1 MPNSMFR
8 LEMLKEGRNIR
19 LPILMIFYNSILAFV
34 TILFLFFNNES
45 TQAGYYSNHTGFLVQ
60 FLIISSLQILAVFIL
75 MPFAVS
81 YTEDTDRA
89 VSEQFMMIPGVARYQ
104 IIAKI
109 NVLVLTN
116 LLIFLSSLPI
126 VTLSCLY
133 SGISIIKIGRL
144 IGVIAL
150 FSFWGGSIA
159 LFHYSIRHRA
169 LFAFAGTIF
178 TYFMMSVGILLFLEI
193 IRSASLALS
202 GTGELSSWVTTLC
215 LVVNLFN
222 PLVVYIGYYENLSGN
237 VPFVTSYFGN
247 FGIDVT
253 GRTFSYLYFKLA
265 ILACILV
272 GILFLSLSVHF
283 YFREKRP

>member
-1 MPNSMFR
+1 MQNSMFR
-8 LEMLKEGRNIR
+8 LEMLKEGRSIR

-45 TQAGYYSNHTGFLVQ
+45 SQAGYFSNHAGFLVQ
-60 FLIISSLQILAVFIL
+60 FLIISSLQILTVFIL

-81 YTEDTDRA
+81 YMEDTDRE

-126 VTLSCLY
+126 ITLSCIY
-133 SGISIIKIGRL
+133 SGISLMKIGRL
-144 IGVIAL
+144 FGVIAL

-159 LFHYSIRHRA
+159 LFHYSISRRP
-169 LFAFAGTIF
+169 LFAFTGTIF

-193 IRSASLALS
+193 IRGASLSLS
-202 GTGELSSWVTTLC
+202 GQGELAAWVTGLC

-222 PLVVYIGYYENLSGN
+222 PVVVYVGYFENLSGN
-237 VPFVTSYFGN
+237 VPIITSYFGN

-253 GRTFSYLYFKLA
+253 SRTFSYLYFKLA
-265 ILACILV
+265 VLACILV
-272 GILFLSLSVHF
+272 GIIFLSLSIHF
-283 YFREKRP
+283 YFREKSS

>member
-1 MPNSMFR
+1 MFR
-8 LEMLKEGRNIR
+8 LEMLKEGRSIR

-45 TQAGYYSNHTGFLVQ
+45 SQAGYLSNHAGFLVQ
-60 FLIISSLQILAVFIL
+60 FLIISSLQILTVFIL

-81 YTEDTDRA
+81 YMEDTDRK

-126 VTLSCLY
+126 ITLSCIY
-133 SGISIIKIGRL
+133 SGISLMKIGRL
-144 IGVIAL
+144 FGVIAL

-159 LFHYSIRHRA
+159 LFHYSISRRP

-193 IRSASLALS
+193 IREGSLSLS
-202 GTGELSSWVTTLC
+202 GQGELASWVTGLC

-222 PLVVYIGYYENLSGN
+222 PVVVYVGYFENLSGN
-237 VPFVTSYFGN
+237 VPIITSYFGN

-253 GRTFSYLYFKLA
+253 SRTFSYLYFKLA

-272 GILFLSLSVHF
+272 GIIFLSLSVHF
-283 YFREKRP
+283 YFREKSS

>member
-1 MPNSMFR
+1 MFR
-8 LEMLKEGRNIR
+8 LEMLKEGRSIR

-34 TILFLFFNNES
+34 TILFLFFKNES
-45 TQAGYYSNHTGFLVQ
+45 TQAGYYSNQAGFLVQ
-60 FLIISSLQILAVFIL
+60 FLIISSLQIFAVFIL

-81 YTEDTDRA
+81 SMEDTDRA

-126 VTLSCLY
+126 ITLSCIY
-133 SGISIIKIGRL
+133 SGISLMKIGRL

-159 LFHYSIRHRA
+159 LFHYSINRRP
-169 LFAFAGTIF
+169 LFSFAGTIF

-193 IRSASLALS
+193 IRGASMSLS
-202 GTGELSSWVTTLC
+202 GEGEIASWVTTLC
-215 LVVNLFN
+215 LVANLFN
-222 PLVVYIGYYENLSGN
+222 PLLVYVGYFENLSGN
-237 VPFVTSYFGN
+237 MPVISSYFGN

-253 GRTFSYLYFKLA
+253 SRTFSYLYFKLA
-265 ILACILV
+265 ILASILV
-272 GILFLSLSVHF
+272 GIVFLALSIHF
-283 YFREKRP
+283 YYREKTTG

>member
-1 MPNSMFR
+1 
-8 LEMLKEGRNIR
+8 MLKEGRSIR

-45 TQAGYYSNHTGFLVQ
+45 TQAGYLSNHAGFLVQ
-60 FLIISSLQILAVFIL
+60 FLIISSLQILTVFIL

-81 YTEDTDRA
+81 YMEDTDRE

-126 VTLSCLY
+126 ITLSCIY
-133 SGISIIKIGRL
+133 SGISLMKIGRL
-144 IGVIAL
+144 FGVITL

-159 LFHYSIRHRA
+159 LFHYSISRRP

-193 IRSASLALS
+193 IRGASLSLS
-202 GTGELSSWVTTLC
+202 GQGELASWVTGLC

-222 PLVVYIGYYENLSGN
+222 PVVVYVGYFENLSGN
-237 VPFVTSYFGN
+237 VPIITSYFGN

-253 GRTFSYLYFKLA
+253 SRTFSYLYFKLA
-265 ILACILV
+265 ILACVLV
-272 GILFLSLSVHF
+272 GIIFLSLSVHF
-283 YFREKRP
+283 YFREKSS

>member
-1 MPNSMFR
+1 
-8 LEMLKEGRNIR
+8 MLKEGRSIR

-45 TQAGYYSNHTGFLVQ
+45 SQAGYLSNHAGFLVQ
-60 FLIISSLQILAVFIL
+60 FLIISSLQILTVFIL

-81 YTEDTDRA
+81 YMEDTDRK

-126 VTLSCLY
+126 ITLSCIY
-133 SGISIIKIGRL
+133 SGISLMKIGRL
-144 IGVIAL
+144 FGVIAL

-159 LFHYSIRHRA
+159 LFHYSISRRP

-193 IRSASLALS
+193 IREGSLSLS
-202 GTGELSSWVTTLC
+202 GQGELASWVTGLC

-222 PLVVYIGYYENLSGN
+222 PVVVYVGYFENLSGN
-237 VPFVTSYFGN
+237 VPIITSYFGN

-253 GRTFSYLYFKLA
+253 SRTFSYLYFKLA

-272 GILFLSLSVHF
+272 GIIFLSLSVHF
-283 YFREKRP
+283 YFREKSS

>member
-1 MPNSMFR
+1 MFR
-8 LEMLKEGRNIR
+8 LEMLKEGRSIR
-19 LPILMIFYNSILAFV
+19 LPILIIFYNSILAFV
-34 TILFLFFNNES
+34 TILFLFFHNES
-45 TQAGYYSNHTGFLVQ
+45 TQAGLYLNQAGFLVQ
-60 FLIISSLQILAVFIL
+60 FLIISSLQILTVFIL

-81 YTEDTDRA
+81 YMEDTDRK

-126 VTLSCLY
+126 ITLSCIY
-133 SGISIIKIGRL
+133 SGISLMKIGRL
-144 IGVIAL
+144 FGVITL

-159 LFHYSIRHRA
+159 LFHYSISRRP

-193 IRSASLALS
+193 IRGASLSLS
-202 GTGELSSWVTTLC
+202 GQGELASWVTGLC

-222 PLVVYIGYYENLSGN
+222 PVVVYVGYFENLSGN
-237 VPFVTSYFGN
+237 VPIITSYFGN

-253 GRTFSYLYFKLA
+253 SRTFSYLYFKLA
-265 ILACILV
+265 ILACVLV
-272 GILFLSLSVHF
+272 GIIFLSLSVHF
-283 YFREKRP
+283 YFREKSS

>member
-1 MPNSMFR
+1 MFR
-8 LEMLKEGRNIR
+8 LEMLKEGRSIR
-19 LPILMIFYNSILAFV
+19 LPILIIFYNSILAFV
-34 TILFLFFNNES
+34 TILFLFFHNES
-45 TQAGYYSNHTGFLVQ
+45 TQAGLYLNQAGFLVQ

-81 YTEDTDRA
+81 SMEDTDRA
-89 VSEQFMMIPGVARYQ
+89 VSEQFMMIPGVARHQ

-126 VTLSCLY
+126 ITLSCIY
-133 SGISIIKIGRL
+133 SGISLMKIGRL
-144 IGVIAL
+144 IGLIAL

-159 LFHYSIRHRA
+159 LFHFSVSRRP
-169 LFAFAGTIF
+169 LFSFAGTVF

-193 IRSASLALS
+193 IRSASLAS
-202 GTGELSSWVTTLC
+202 GHGELASWVTTLC

-222 PLVVYIGYYENLSGN
+222 PVVVYVGYFENLSGN
-237 VPFVTSYFGN
+237 VPFITSYFGN

-253 GRTFSYLYFKLA
+253 SRTFSYLYFKLA

-272 GILFLSLSVHF
+272 GIIFLSLAIHF
-283 YFREKRP
+283 YFREKTG

>member
-1 MPNSMFR
+1 
-8 LEMLKEGRNIR
+8 MLKEGRSIR
-19 LPILMIFYNSILAFV
+19 LPILLIFYNSILAFV
-34 TILFLFFNNES
+34 TILFLFFNTES
-45 TQAGYYSNHTGFLVQ
+45 TQAGYLSNHAGFLVQ
-60 FLIISSLQILAVFIL
+60 FLIISSLQILTVFIL

-81 YTEDTDRA
+81 YMEDTDRE

-126 VTLSCLY
+126 ITLSCIY
-133 SGISIIKIGRL
+133 SGISLMKIGRL
-144 IGVIAL
+144 FGVIAL

-159 LFHYSIRHRA
+159 LFHYSISRRP

-193 IRSASLALS
+193 IRGASLSLS
-202 GTGELSSWVTTLC
+202 GQGELASWVTGLC

-222 PLVVYIGYYENLSGN
+222 PVVVYVGYFENLSGN
-237 VPFVTSYFGN
+237 VPIITSYFGN

-253 GRTFSYLYFKLA
+253 SRTFSYLYFKLA
-265 ILACILV
+265 ILACVLV
-272 GILFLSLSVHF
+272 GIIFLSLSVHF
-283 YFREKRP
+283 YFREKSS

>member
-1 MPNSMFR
+1 
-8 LEMLKEGRNIR
+8 MLKEGRSIR

-45 TQAGYYSNHTGFLVQ
+45 TQAGYLSNHAGFLVQ
-60 FLIISSLQILAVFIL
+60 FLIISSLQILTVFIL

-81 YTEDTDRA
+81 YMEDTDRE

-126 VTLSCLY
+126 ITLSCIY
-133 SGISIIKIGRL
+133 SGISLMKIGRL
-144 IGVIAL
+144 FGVIAL

-159 LFHYSIRHRA
+159 LFHYSISRRP

-193 IRSASLALS
+193 IRGASLSLS
-202 GTGELSSWVTTLC
+202 GQGELASWVTGLC

-222 PLVVYIGYYENLSGN
+222 PVVVYVGYFENLSGN
-237 VPFVTSYFGN
+237 VPIITSYFGN

-253 GRTFSYLYFKLA
+253 SRTFSYLYFKLA

-272 GILFLSLSVHF
+272 GIIFLSLSVHF
-283 YFREKRP
+283 YFREKSS

>member
-1 MPNSMFR
+1 MFR
-8 LEMLKEGRNIR
+8 LEMLKEGRSIR

-45 TQAGYYSNHTGFLVQ
+45 TQAGYLSNHAGFLVQ
-60 FLIISSLQILAVFIL
+60 FLIISSLQILTVFIL

-81 YTEDTDRA
+81 YMEDTDRE

-126 VTLSCLY
+126 ITLSCIY
-133 SGISIIKIGRL
+133 SGISLMKIGRL
-144 IGVIAL
+144 FGVITL

-159 LFHYSIRHRA
+159 LFHYSISRRP

-193 IRSASLALS
+193 IRGASLSLS
-202 GTGELSSWVTTLC
+202 GQGELASWVTGLC

-222 PLVVYIGYYENLSGN
+222 PVVVYVGYFENLSGN
-237 VPFVTSYFGN
+237 VPIITSYFGN

-253 GRTFSYLYFKLA
+253 SRTFSYLYFKLA
-265 ILACILV
+265 ILACVLV
-272 GILFLSLSVHF
+272 GIIFLSLSVHF
-283 YFREKRP
+283 YFREKSS

>member
-1 MPNSMFR
+1 MQNSMFR
-8 LEMLKEGRNIR
+8 LEMLKEGRSIR

-45 TQAGYYSNHTGFLVQ
+45 SQAGYFSNHAGFLVQ
-60 FLIISSLQILAVFIL
+60 FLIISSLQILTVFIL

-81 YTEDTDRA
+81 YMEDTDRE

-126 VTLSCLY
+126 ITLSCIY
-133 SGISIIKIGRL
+133 SGISLMKIGRL
-144 IGVIAL
+144 FGVIAL

-159 LFHYSIRHRA
+159 LFHYSISRRP
-169 LFAFAGTIF
+169 LFAFTGTIF

-193 IRSASLALS
+193 IRGASLSLS
-202 GTGELSSWVTTLC
+202 GQGELAAWVTGLC

-222 PLVVYIGYYENLSGN
+222 PVVVYVGYFENLSGN
-237 VPFVTSYFGN
+237 VPIITSYFGN

-253 GRTFSYLYFKLA
+253 SRSFSYLYFKLA
-265 ILACILV
+265 VLACILV
-272 GILFLSLSVHF
+272 GIIFLSLSIHF
-283 YFREKRP
+283 YFREKSS

>member
-1 MPNSMFR
+1 
-8 LEMLKEGRNIR
+8 MLKEGRSIR

-45 TQAGYYSNHTGFLVQ
+45 TQAGYLSNHAGFLVQ
-60 FLIISSLQILAVFIL
+60 FLIISSLQILTVFIL

-81 YTEDTDRA
+81 YMEDTDRK

-126 VTLSCLY
+126 ITLSCIY
-133 SGISIIKIGRL
+133 SGISLMKIGRL
-144 IGVIAL
+144 FGVITL

-159 LFHYSIRHRA
+159 LFHYSISRRP

-193 IRSASLALS
+193 IRGASLSLS
-202 GTGELSSWVTTLC
+202 GQGELASWVTGLC

-222 PLVVYIGYYENLSGN
+222 PVVVYVGYFENLSGN
-237 VPFVTSYFGN
+237 VPIITSYFGN

-253 GRTFSYLYFKLA
+253 SRTFSYLYFKLA
-265 ILACILV
+265 ILACVLV
-272 GILFLSLSVHF
+272 GIIFLSLSVHF
-283 YFREKRP
+283 YFREKSS

>member
-1 MPNSMFR
+1 
-8 LEMLKEGRNIR
+8 MLKEGRSIR

-45 TQAGYYSNHTGFLVQ
+45 SQAGYFSNHAGFLVQ
-60 FLIISSLQILAVFIL
+60 FLIISSLQILTVFIL

-81 YTEDTDRA
+81 YMEDTDRE

-126 VTLSCLY
+126 ITLSCIY
-133 SGISIIKIGRL
+133 SGISLMKIGRL
-144 IGVIAL
+144 FGVIAL

-159 LFHYSIRHRA
+159 LFHYSISRRP
-169 LFAFAGTIF
+169 LFAFTGTIF

-193 IRSASLALS
+193 IRGASLSLS
-202 GTGELSSWVTTLC
+202 GQGELAAWVTGLC

-222 PLVVYIGYYENLSGN
+222 PVVVYVGYFENLSGN
-237 VPFVTSYFGN
+237 VPIITSYFGN

-253 GRTFSYLYFKLA
+253 SRTFSYLYFKLA
-265 ILACILV
+265 VLACILV
-272 GILFLSLSVHF
+272 GIIFLSLSIHF
-283 YFREKRP
+283 YFREKSS

>member
-1 MPNSMFR
+1 
-8 LEMLKEGRNIR
+8 MLKEGRSIR

-45 TQAGYYSNHTGFLVQ
+45 SQAGYLSNHAGFLVQ
-60 FLIISSLQILAVFIL
+60 FLIISSLQILTVFIL

-81 YTEDTDRA
+81 YMEDTDRE

-126 VTLSCLY
+126 ITLSCIY
-133 SGISIIKIGRL
+133 SGISLMKIGRL
-144 IGVIAL
+144 FGVITL

-159 LFHYSIRHRA
+159 LFHYSISRRP

-193 IRSASLALS
+193 IRGASLSLS
-202 GTGELSSWVTTLC
+202 GQGELASWVTGLC

-222 PLVVYIGYYENLSGN
+222 PVVVYVGYFENLSGN
-237 VPFVTSYFGN
+237 VPIITSYFGN

-253 GRTFSYLYFKLA
+253 SRTFSYLYFKLA
-265 ILACILV
+265 ILACVLV
-272 GILFLSLSVHF
+272 GIIFLSLSVHF
-283 YFREKRP
+283 YFREKSS

>member
-1 MPNSMFR
+1 
-8 LEMLKEGRNIR
+8 
-19 LPILMIFYNSILAFV
+19 
-34 TILFLFFNNES
+34 
-45 TQAGYYSNHTGFLVQ
+45 
-60 FLIISSLQILAVFIL
+60 

-81 YTEDTDRA
+81 YMEDTDRE

-126 VTLSCLY
+126 ITLSCIY
-133 SGISIIKIGRL
+133 SGISLMKIGRL
-144 IGVIAL
+144 FGVIAL

-159 LFHYSIRHRA
+159 LFHYSISRRP

-193 IRSASLALS
+193 IRGASLSLS
-202 GTGELSSWVTTLC
+202 GQGELASWVTGLC

-222 PLVVYIGYYENLSGN
+222 PVVVYVGYFENLSGN
-237 VPFVTSYFGN
+237 VPIITSYFGN

-253 GRTFSYLYFKLA
+253 SRTFSYLYFKLA
-265 ILACILV
+265 ILACVLV
-272 GILFLSLSVHF
+272 GIIFLSLSVHF
-283 YFREKRP
+283 YFREKSS